1 MLASL
6 PNAPSCAL
14 LSRSRSI
21 SSCDTNHQCSLSR
34 SPSAFSVSPS
44 VRGASRTDGTAITMF
59 SFPRVLALLGFFFQT
74 TLAFAK
80 VALGV
85 GFLIA
90 VASTMAILSTLSLA
104 ASNVRACLRVLPPKT
119 AFIGEQ
125 LRRVWRRLRTL
136 LPRRE
141 LDQPA
146 PLAETIAPASSEPIS
161 TASEKRP
168 RSLAPPPPH
177 SLSRQL
183 AESCSRH
190 SGYAPLRMRHPL
202 RINREQ
208 SRLRSAWLAGEPEP
222 QIFRRPPPFQ
232 PHR

>member
-1 MLASL
+1 MIDAGIIAQRSFLR
-6 PNAPSCAL
+6 APVSFPL
-14 LSRSRSI
+14 DIILRYEPSVLSF
-21 SSCDTNHQCSLSR
+21 SLS
-34 SPSAFSVSPS
+34 
-44 VRGASRTDGTAITMF
+44 
-59 SFPRVLALLGFFFQT
+59 LGFFCFPIGT
-74 TLAFAK
+74 WC
-80 VALGV
+80 
-85 GFLIA
+85 
-90 VASTMAILSTLSLA
+90 LSNRRNSHHDVLFPARPGPSGLLLPDHPG
-104 ASNVRACLRVLPPKT
+104 LRQSCP
-119 AFIGEQ
+119 
-125 LRRVWRRLRTL
+125 WRRL
-136 LPRRE
+136 PHRRG

-222 QIFRRPPPFQ
+222 QIFRRPPPF
-232 PHR
+232 

>member
-59 SFPRVLALLGFFFQT
+59 SFPRVLALLGVFFQT

-104 ASNVRACLRVLPPKT
+104 ASSVRACLRVLPPKT
-119 AFIGEQ
+119 AVIGEAPS
-125 LRRVWRRLRTL
+125 LAR
-136 LPRRE
+136 PAAAAFA
-141 LDQPA
+141 QPA
-146 PLAETIAPASSEPIS
+146 ASRVLLQALGLRAIADAAPA
-161 TASEKRP
+161 
-168 RSLAPPPPH
+168 PH
-177 SLSRQL
+177 
-183 AESCSRH
+183 
-190 SGYAPLRMRHPL
+190 
-202 RINREQ
+202 
-208 SRLRSAWLAGEPEP
+208 
-222 QIFRRPPPFQ
+222 Q
-232 PHR
+232 P